1 MISARRRK
9 NTVRESRMEM
19 HRVTWCDVVIV
30 TMVTTMVIIIGA
42 TMVTVVTM
50 VMTMVTTMVI
60 TMGAT
65 MVTVMTM
72 KLTFSPESAGR

>member
-30 TMVTTMVIIIGA
+30 TM
-42 TMVTVVTM
+42 
-50 VMTMVTTMVI
+50 
-60 TMGAT
+60 GAT